1 VSAWTPAFEAE
12 TCALVD
18 QILASADQAAWR
30 ALMVRVAPSLET
42 WARGNRL
49 LKRCRLAGDDDAR
62 AVMVTV
68 FERLAANDFENL
80 RRFVARSEPPASAPD
95 LVEEVLRLGKLDDD
109 ADTAPA
115 AAAAT
120 DASRDTPL
128 RAWLLRLVDFTARD
142 HVRRR
147 LGWGARD
154 GLSKRDVQSDA
165 APLEAADEPATRPPL
180 TDRITV
186 AKLIDEIVAYIATF
200 PAPMATAL
208 RLWLDDHDP
217 VEIAARLDLS
227 DPARAKALIRAGQA
241 RLRERFH
248 GRSPVLFA

>member
-1 VSAWTPAFEAE
+1 MSAWTPAFEAE

-18 QILASADQAAWR
+18 QILRGDPAAWR
-30 ALMVRVAPSLET
+30 ALMVRVAPSLEA

-80 RRFVARSEPPASAPD
+80 RRFVTRSELPAAAPD

-109 ADTAPA
+109 ADAAPV
-115 AAAAT
+115 T

-147 LGWGARD
+147 LGWGTRD
-154 GLSKRDVQSDA
+154 GVSKRDVQSDA
-165 APLEAADEPATRPPL
+165 APLEAADEPAARPPL
-180 TDRITV
+180 TDRLTV
-186 AKLIDEIVAYIATF
+186 AKLLDEIVAYIATF

-208 RLWLDDHDP
+208 RLWLDDHDHA
-217 VEIAARLDLS
+217 EIAARLDLS